1 MSSCALS
8 LSELDGLI
16 EFVGLPVRADTLE
29 DAWTEATTPDRIA
42 SPAEEFLLLV
52 SMHARPERGSQFEEA
67 ILDFAELT
75 NRLSGTETSTVH
87 RSADDPLTWCLLERF
102 PDQEALRRHMASEHL
117 RRFQLVQQTFLEA
130 PVEVF
135 FLAGTRP

>member
-1 MSSCALS
+1 MSSPTLS
-8 LSELDGLI
+8 LSELDDLI

-29 DAWTEATTPDRIA
+29 EAWTEATTPDRIA
-42 SPAEEFLLLV
+42 APDAQFVLLV
-52 SMHARPERGSQFEEA
+52 SMRVRPERESQFEEA

-75 NRLSGTETSTVH
+75 NRLSGTATSTVH
-87 RSADDPLTWCLLERF
+87 RSADDPLTWFLLERF
-102 PDQEALRRHMASEHL
+102 RDQEALGRHMASEHL
-117 RRFQLVQQTFLEA
+117 RRFQVVQQTFLEA